1 LWILLLLGLISS
13 VQEDTNDDDDCGKYR
28 SNSER
33 DRESRAERLFSCV
46 PASCFLFFLRTYNTT
61 HISLVVLYFIRE
73 NRECDF
79 LLLHIYI
86 YALCCSIENSECSH
100 DIYKVSERDACDRAF
115 RVLFVW
121 FPRLSTKRKYFEYVS
136 IYELYFLNGSS
147 ILK

>member
-1 LWILLLLGLISS
+1 MRSS
-13 VQEDTNDDDDCGKYR
+13 Q
-28 SNSER
+28 
-33 DRESRAERLFSCV
+33 LFS
-46 PASCFLFFLRTYNTT
+46 FFFLRTYNTT
-61 HISLVVLYFIRE
+61 HISLVLLYFIRE